1 MNNEP
6 IPQYPQ
12 AWNGERPEDASVQLL
27 IRRLLQLRLTKY
39 EFGFLTG
46 LQSHNPTPRQS
57 SILAKIKNR
66 YAPVE
71 LEGKYDPSKHIGER
85 AR

>member
-1 MNNEP
+1 MNSEP
-6 IPQYPQ
+6 WH
-12 AWNGERPEDASVQLL
+12 WNGERPEDANVQLL

-71 LEGKYDPSKHIGER
+71 LEGNYDPSKNGASR
-85 AR
+85 ADKN